1 MFEGPYTNFFV
12 EDSSFQWWSP
22 PVSLDRGGRFRRSRC
37 ILLGWRG
44 FRNVVIICQS
54 FKNLV
59 ECLCELFDVLSSLV
73 VVLISLLL
81 VGFNGCFIGK
91 EMVIGIVIHIV
102 TPFWNFET
110 WGRKSGD
117 IWR

>member
-1 MFEGPYTNFFV
+1 MK
-12 EDSSFQWWSP
+12 DSF
-22 PVSLDRGGRFRRSRC
+22 

-44 FRNVVIICQS
+44 FRNVVLICQS
-54 FKNLV
+54 FQNLV

-81 VGFNGCFIGK
+81 VGFNGGFNGN
-91 EMVIGIVIHIV
+91 ELVIRLGIHLA
-102 TPFWNFET
+102 TSFWHFET

-117 IWR
+117 IWRRWALMCK